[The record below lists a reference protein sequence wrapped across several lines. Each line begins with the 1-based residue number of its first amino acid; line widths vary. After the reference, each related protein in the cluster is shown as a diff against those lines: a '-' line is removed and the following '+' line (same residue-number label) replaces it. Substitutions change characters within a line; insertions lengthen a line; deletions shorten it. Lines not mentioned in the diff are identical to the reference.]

1 MNDRVADPVSDRAIA
16 GPRYLALWLVLL
28 AAGGTFA
35 LTMGVRQTM
44 GLFLGSLNTST
55 GVGLANISLA
65 FAFGYG
71 LVNAAAVAG
80 GAWFGPVGWPRTP
93 AWWVKKRLQP

>member
-1 MNDRVADPVSDRAIA
+1 
-16 GPRYLALWLVLL
+16 
-28 AAGGTFA
+28 
-35 LTMGVRQTM
+35 M

-71 LVNAAAVAG
+71 LINAAAVAG

-93 AWWVKKRLQP
+93 A